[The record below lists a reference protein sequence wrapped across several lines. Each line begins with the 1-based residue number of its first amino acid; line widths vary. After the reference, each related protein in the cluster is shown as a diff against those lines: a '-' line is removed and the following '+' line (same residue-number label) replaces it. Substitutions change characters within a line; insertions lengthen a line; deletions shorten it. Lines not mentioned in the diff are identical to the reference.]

1 MMPLERG
8 LVSIIKR
15 HLSSIYIVANVL
27 CALSFSATGYLGGD
41 FSGRNIASNTMDL
54 FLSLIIILSSF
65 YIYQQLIY
73 DFFSKLDVPAF
84 AYVSNLILDAVVSLL
99 MILSIVGTSFYN
111 IGVVGVGANG
121 AESSALVKLL
131 SYMFSIFQPT
141 WFSLIYIYYRV
152 SANYSRWLYL
162 NVLLYTALILLTGQ
176 SIQLIALLYVYLAMY
191 CHKNNSLP
199 SWRLV
204 LLSIIGFLVYPLIRF
219 LKYAIIG
226 SSAYDIEVSIMMGNA
241 LSDTSISELYKNM
254 LFVALERFQFVANTS
269 YIMNFSHTIS
279 NGYTP
284 SMLSYFSGFWIIDS
298 LAKAIGGHVN
308 FIVSPQEYL
317 ATMISG
323 MDNWSSHIGL
333 YGYSVFF
340 SEESFFIYL
349 ISVAILC
356 ISVLVSKIIFRSHFF
371 LVLPWVISF
380 ILIIH
385 GWLIQY
391 MAFLQAQFMFLIVII
406 IVKVFSKI
414 VHPHNS

>member
-8 LVSIIKR
+8 LVNIIKR
-15 HLSSIYIVANVL
+15 HLSSLYIIANIF
-27 CALSFSATGYLGGD
+27 CALAFSATGYLGGD
-41 FSGRNIASNTMDL
+41 FSGRNISSNTMSL
-54 FLSLIIILSSF
+54 FLSLIIILSS
-65 YIYQQLIY
+65 IYMYQKLIY
-73 DFFSKLDVPAF
+73 NYLSKIEVPTF

-99 MILSIVGTSFYN
+99 MILSIVGALFYN

-121 AESSALVKLL
+121 AESSALVKLMA
-131 SYMFSIFQPT
+131 YIFSIFQPT

-152 SANYSRWLYL
+152 SAHYSRWLYI
-162 NVLLYTALILLTGQ
+162 NVLLYTILILFTGQ

-191 CHKNNSLP
+191 CHKSNSLP

-226 SSAYDIEVSIMMGNA
+226 SSAYDIEVSMMMGNA
-241 LSDTSISELYKNM
+241 LSDTSISELYKDM

-284 SMLSYFSGFWIIDS
+284 SMLSYFSGYWVIDS
-298 LAKAIGGHVN
+298 LAKAIGVHVN
-308 FIVSPQEYL
+308 FIVPPQEYL

-340 SEESFFIYL
+340 GEESFFIYL

-356 ISVLVSKIIFRSHFF
+356 ISVLVSKVIFKSHFF
-371 LVLPWVISF
+371 LVLPWAISF

-391 MAFLQAQFMFLIVII
+391 MAFLQAQFIFLIVII
-406 IVKVFSKI
+406 LVKILRKI
-414 VHPHNS
+414 FHPHNS